1 MNMFNKF
8 GLGTKK
14 QQTLPFKGE
23 KLKKEEEA
31 YSLKKNPYIRWTI
44 FGIFI
49 LISILSLPRSEVR
62 TTTNYTTGQPWRADD
77 LTAPF
82 TFAINKTPVEI
93 EQERTEIQE
102 QIPPVFVVDNTAQVS
117 IQSEIDSIYIGTESL
132 LQAYHLW
139 QVSVANNN
147 PTALED
153 SVRFSNELQN
163 ASLGLTDPSLDLL
176 MQSYHQVAGDAD
188 DKY

>member
-1 MNMFNKF
+1 MNIFNKF
-8 GLGTKK
+8 GLGQKK

-23 KLKKEEEA
+23 KQKKEEEA

-44 FGIFI
+44 FGVFI

-82 TFAINKTPVEI
+82 TFAINKTQTEI
-93 EQERTEIQE
+93 EQERADIQQ

-117 IQSEIDSIYIGTESL
+117 IQSEIDSIYISTQSL
-132 LQAYHLW
+132 LQDYHIW
-139 QVSVANNN
+139 QLSKANNG
-147 PTALED
+147 PKYLED

-163 ASLGLTDPSLDLL
+163 ISL
-176 MQSYHQVAGDAD
+176 
-188 DKY
+188 